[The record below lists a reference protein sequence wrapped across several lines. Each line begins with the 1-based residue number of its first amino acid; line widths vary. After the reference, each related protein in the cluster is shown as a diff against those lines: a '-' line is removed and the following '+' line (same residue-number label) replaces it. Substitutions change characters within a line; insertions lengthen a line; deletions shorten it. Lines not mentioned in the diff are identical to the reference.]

1 MLKNDLLDLKK
12 RKKNIKKPCNFKNIQ
27 LKKFR
32 RGYIMPVNDM
42 DDVIEINNVYI
53 SLNGSLN
60 VSHKKK

>member
-1 MLKNDLLDLKK
+1 MLDLKK
-12 RKKNIKKPCNFKNIQ
+12 RKNNIKKPYNFKNIQ

-32 RGYIMPVNDM
+32 KGYIMPVNDM

>member
-1 MLKNDLLDLKK
+1 
-12 RKKNIKKPCNFKNIQ
+12 
-27 LKKFR
+27 
-32 RGYIMPVNDM
+32 MPVNDM